1 MRDGPSIFVV
11 VEGAGEFSDRCET
24 LLAWYPTREQ
34 AEARKSKLEA
44 KAREKYGTERPAWL
58 PRLSDDAAAQWNG
71 APDYDVQEVAA
82 GFAETHLAPPEGG
95 R

>member
-1 MRDGPSIFVV
+1 MSAGPSIFVV
-11 VEGAGEFSDRCET
+11 VECTGEYSDRCET

-34 AEARKSKLEA
+34 AVARMAELRA
-44 KAREKYGTERPAWL
+44 AAREKYGTERPAWL

>member
-1 MRDGPSIFVV
+1 MSSGPSIFVV
-11 VEGAGEFSDRCET
+11 VEGTGAHSDRCET
-24 LLAWYPTREQ
+24 LLFWYSTREQ

-44 KAREKYGTERPAWL
+44 KARQEYGTERPDWGAHM
-58 PRLSDDAAAQWNG
+58 SDDEAARWHG
-71 APDYDVQEVAA
+71 APDYEVQEVAA